1 MVDPTAKIL
10 TKENSTSTRQNKVL
24 GKNII
29 IKMTVLFDDKTTQNL
44 LEFCTCIPLTI
55 LTQTVD
61 SEI

>member
-1 MVDPTAKIL
+1 MIDPKTKIL
-10 TKENSTSTRQNKVL
+10 NKKNSTNTKQNKFIN
-24 GKNII
+24 KNII